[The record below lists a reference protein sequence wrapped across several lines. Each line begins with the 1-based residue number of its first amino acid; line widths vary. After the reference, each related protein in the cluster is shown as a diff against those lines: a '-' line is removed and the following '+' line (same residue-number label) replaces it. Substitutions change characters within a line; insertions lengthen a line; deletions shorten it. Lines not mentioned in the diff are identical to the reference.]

1 VRTFIA
7 VNLTEAIRSEIGGHL
22 DAFRSLARGI
32 TWVPPENAHIT
43 MKFLGEV
50 PESELGGV
58 TDAVKNAL
66 WGHKPFQVQLGGF
79 GAFPNFKRP
88 RVFWVGITDGVKM
101 LRDLAG
107 FIENQLVPLG
117 FEKEKRKF
125 SAHIT
130 LGRVKRP
137 GDFKELWHAADN
149 TRYLSEPFVVPSV
162 EVMKSV
168 LTPQGAK
175 YSVFESFSLHA

>member
-7 VNLTEAIRSEIGGHL
+7 VNLPDTIRGEIGNYL
-22 DAFRSLARGI
+22 DTFRSMARGI
-32 TWVPPENAHIT
+32 TWVAPGNAHIT
-43 MKFLGEV
+43 LKFLGEV
-50 PESELGGV
+50 PEGELGGV
-58 TDAVKNAL
+58 TGAVKNAL
-66 WGHKPFQVQLGGF
+66 WGHKPFHVQLGGF

-107 FIENQLVPLG
+107 YIDHQLVPLG

-130 LGRVKRP
+130 LGRIKQP
-137 GDFKELWHAADN
+137 GNFKELWHAADN
-149 TRYLSEPFVVPSV
+149 TRYISDPFTVSSV